1 MAPRQAHTSP
11 VNAPS
16 CAHGAV
22 GACEKPP
29 NAAMVLSGGKGGV
42 KIAQVSLSSCW
53 ARATGFPAGNPVSSW
68 VCPNWLV
75 SEAQRRRN
83 AVPAARPSRLFW
95 LRPAPVGVCR
105 MPGEDVPRH
114 RKPCAFSLAR
124 FPESLD
130 SQRSRFQLGREK
142 AAVFPA
148 KVQRVW
154 PPSWGRGR
162 VRWPRRVPR
171 QQEAG
176 SNLDPAATSQVTAP
190 QLQTQRQ
197 GCRVAGSRGGPYPLR
212 G

>member
-1 MAPRQAHTSP
+1 MSL
-11 VNAPS
+11 VNAPF

-53 ARATGFPAGNPVSSW
+53 ACAT

-114 RKPCAFSLAR
+114 RKPCAFSLAC
-124 FPESLD
+124 FPKSLD

-142 AAVFPA
+142 AAVFRA

-176 SNLDPAATSQVTAP
+176 SSLDPAATSQVTAP